1 MLNVFKLK
9 SAIVLWMIL
18 ITSAVCSQ
26 KPGDQ
31 GISSSDKV
39 KLETLLNTM
48 TLDEKIG
55 QLSLFSSGWDV
66 NGPTLD
72 DNYKRLIREGKAGAI
87 LNAYTV
93 DYVRSLQRIAV
104 EESRLKIP
112 LIFGFDVIHG
122 HRTIFPVPLA
132 QSCSWDLASIEES
145 ERIAALEATAE
156 GLNWTYA
163 PMVDI
168 TRDPRWGR
176 VVEGAG
182 EDTWLGCKI
191 AAARVHGFQGKDLK
205 DNHTLLACAKHFAA
219 YGAPQAGREYNT
231 VDMSML
237 SLYEWYLP
245 TYKACVDAGVGSIMT
260 SFNEISGVP
269 STSNKWLLTDLLRQ
283 SWGFKGFIVTDYT
296 AINELIPHGIATD
309 LEEAARL
316 ALNAGV
322 DMDMQGSAYLN
333 SLADLLRNKK
343 ITMKQIDD
351 AVSAVLRAKFQLG
364 LFDDPYRYCN
374 KERQEKEVM
383 TPQNQA
389 FARKFVAE
397 SCVLLKNQKQTLPI
411 PATVRTIALIGP
423 LADSKKDMLGNWS
436 AAGEWEKCVSLLE
449 GIRNRVNHE
458 VTVIYEK
465 GCNIDDPDKTG
476 FDNALKAASSAD
488 YIILAVGEEREMTG
502 EASSRSNIDLPG
514 VQNDLAEI
522 IIGTGKLVAVVLF
535 NGRPLTITK
544 LNTLAPAI
552 LETWYGG
559 TQAGN
564 GIADV
569 LFGDYNPSGKLTM
582 TFPRNTGQIPI
593 FYNSKNTGR
602 PYNPEKP
609 DEVNVSRYTDV
620 SNDPLFPFGYG
631 LSYTSFAYSDLHAD
645 TTGDKLSIHVQV
657 TNTGKRDGEEVVQ
670 LYVQDKVGSITRPV
684 KELKGF
690 QKVMIKSGESKSLTF
705 SLDKDEL
712 SFYHPDLKKYWEPG
726 EFVFYV
732 GTNSAETLS
741 KSITVK
747 H

>member
-1 MLNVFKLK
+1 M
-9 SAIVLWMIL
+9 
-18 ITSAVCSQ
+18 
-26 KPGDQ
+26 
-31 GISSSDKV
+31 
-39 KLETLLNTM
+39 
-48 TLDEKIG
+48 
-55 QLSLFSSGWDV
+55 
-66 NGPTLD
+66 
-72 DNYKRLIREGKAGAI
+72 
-87 LNAYTV
+87 
-93 DYVRSLQRIAV
+93 
-104 EESRLKIP
+104 
-112 LIFGFDVIHG
+112 
-122 HRTIFPVPLA
+122 
-132 QSCSWDLASIEES
+132 
-145 ERIAALEATAE
+145 
-156 GLNWTYA
+156 
-163 PMVDI
+163 
-168 TRDPRWGR
+168 
-176 VVEGAG
+176 
-182 EDTWLGCKI
+182 
-191 AAARVHGFQGKDLK
+191 
-205 DNHTLLACAKHFAA
+205 
-219 YGAPQAGREYNT
+219 
-231 VDMSML
+231 
-237 SLYEWYLP
+237 
-245 TYKACVDAGVGSIMT
+245 
-260 SFNEISGVP
+260 
-269 STSNKWLLTDLLRQ
+269 
-283 SWGFKGFIVTDYT
+283 
-296 AINELIPHGIATD
+296 
-309 LEEAARL
+309 
-316 ALNAGV
+316 
-322 DMDMQGSAYLN
+322 
-333 SLADLLRNKK
+333 
-343 ITMKQIDD
+343 
-351 AVSAVLRAKFQLG
+351 
-364 LFDDPYRYCN
+364 
-374 KERQEKEVM
+374 
-383 TPQNQA
+383 
-389 FARKFVAE
+389 
-397 SCVLLKNQKQTLPI
+397 
-411 PATVRTIALIGP
+411 
-423 LADSKKDMLGNWS
+423 
-436 AAGEWEKCVSLLE
+436 
-449 GIRNRVNHE
+449 
-458 VTVIYEK
+458 
-465 GCNIDDPDKTG
+465 
-476 FDNALKAASSAD
+476 KAASSAD

-522 IIGTGKLVAVVLF
+522 IIGTGKPVAVVLF